1 MSACWPMWTGRI
13 RCPPTGW
20 CWCRSPS
27 PASTSWTSACA
38 RAWHGTR
45 CPTRRS
51 WASRALAVGEGVDG
65 FEIGQRVAWVYAPGS
80 YAQKIVIAG
89 TSLVPIPDGIDDKT
103 AASVPL
109 SRLRNSLFRSG
120 RHSWLDGRIN
130 AQCLFSLAHS
140 ANDRCCAPPTR
151 CLNRHAR

>member
-1 MSACWPMWTGRI
+1 M
-13 RCPPTGW
+13 
-20 CWCRSPS
+20 
-27 PASTSWTSACA
+27 
-38 RAWHGTR
+38 
-45 CPTRRS
+45 
-51 WASRALAVGEGVDG
+51 GEGVDG

-89 TSLVPIPDGIDDKT
+89 ISLVPIPDGIDDKT

-151 CLNRHAR
+151 CPNRHAR